1 MKNKLGI
8 VFVLG
13 MATAF
18 DPTNAM
24 GKEDPFA
31 HLDPFKTDQEVMN
44 ILKEKQ
50 NKPISKANHPSDAS
64 IPGSNQVDF
73 LDLTGSPS
81 DTSKASLSPVSKPVD
96 FWDERSLPTPNT
108 QKVIRADSSDLIDLS
123 DGTLT
128 DSLSS
133 VPELQNSKEST
144 DSSKSSLSNSKFII
158 TIVPAGSKPSS
169 LGNSVKL
176 PKQPAFNE
184 ESKGKSAS
192 IDFSDLRRKSRFEVS
207 IKPAN
212 YADLHGL
219 PKQAPLAN
227 RFKITRS
234 QASNPGKEPNF

>member
-18 DPTNAM
+18 DPTDAM

-50 NKPISKANHPSDAS
+50 NKPISSDAS

-81 DTSKASLSPVSKPVD
+81 DTSKAFLSPVSKPVD

-144 DSSKSSLSNSKFII
+144 DSSKSSLLNSKFSI

-176 PKQPAFNE
+176 PKQPAFND
-184 ESKGKSAS
+184 ESKNKSAS
-192 IDFSDLRRKSRFEVS
+192 FGSSDLRRKSRFEIS

-212 YADLHGL
+212 YPDLYGL
-219 PKQAPLAN
+219 PKQAPLAS